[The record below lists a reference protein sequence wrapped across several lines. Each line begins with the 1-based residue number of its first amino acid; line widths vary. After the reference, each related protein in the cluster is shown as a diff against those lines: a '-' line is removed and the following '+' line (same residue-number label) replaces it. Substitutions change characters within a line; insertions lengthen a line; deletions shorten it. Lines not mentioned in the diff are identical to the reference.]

1 MLRTTIIHLNA
12 VRILSNEKDTCWYK
26 RRLRILIKTIMPQV
40 KTVIRHKNA
49 FVVKKSKPRKVQSRS
64 PLKFDS
70 EQMKR
75 ELGPEL
81 GAIDIRIGNLQLKF
95 DSTQGIWISDEKIHG
110 DDLERRKN
118 ELDQENSLLS
128 IKLDILLDMLAQAT
142 AEEELADQTK
152 QE

>member
-1 MLRTTIIHLNA
+1 
-12 VRILSNEKDTCWYK
+12 
-26 RRLRILIKTIMPQV
+26 MPQI
-40 KTVIRHKNA
+40 KTVISHKNM
-49 FVVKKSKPRKVQSRS
+49 FVVKKTKPRKMQSRS

-81 GAIDIRIGNLQLKF
+81 RAIDVRIGNLQLKF
-95 DSTQGIWISDEKIHG
+95 DLTQGIWIPGEKIHG
-110 DDLERRKN
+110 DDLERKKN